1 MGAAKIK
8 SVCWHCLFFIFF
20 QSLSIENENLYFFFV
35 DYCIMYV
42 FILLVFSYG
51 WKSFYNIL
59 LKITQKAFS
68 IRILRRFFR
77 CSLTIQFLLGF
88 LRILQDNTMGYWFWI
103 DFCAGFVGFFNMKST
118 PMFRF
123 STVEMIFSFY
133 KYFSKSREFIQKRIL
148 KTTSEIS

>member
-1 MGAAKIK
+1 VGAAKIK

-20 QSLSIENENLYFFFV
+20 QSLSIENENLYFFCRLL
-35 DYCIMYV
+35 YYV
-42 FILLVFSYG
+42 CFY
-51 WKSFYNIL
+51 SFGIFL
-59 LKITQKAFS
+59 WLKNFLQYIVKNYTKAFS

-103 DFCAGFVGFFNMKST
+103 DFCAGYIGFFNMKGT
-118 PMFRF
+118 PIFRF
-123 STVEMIFSFY
+123 FHCGNVILILQIS
-133 KYFSKSREFIQKRIL
+133 SKSREFIQKRIL